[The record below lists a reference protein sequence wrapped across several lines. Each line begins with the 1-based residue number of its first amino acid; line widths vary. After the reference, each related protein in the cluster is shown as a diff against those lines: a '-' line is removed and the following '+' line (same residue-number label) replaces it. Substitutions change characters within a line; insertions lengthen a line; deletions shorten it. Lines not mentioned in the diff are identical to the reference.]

1 MTRSW
6 QGWKGVSG
14 IGGELRRRWNDH
26 GEGSVSGPYKH
37 DYGCDELLC
46 AKLGVDSDYL
56 LLINAVSEE
65 IMREAVREEGGP
77 ELVMKK

>member
-1 MTRSW
+1 MALAEN
-6 QGWKGVSG
+6 SG
-14 IGGELRRRWNDH
+14 GDGTTMARDLYRDPTKN
-26 GEGSVSGPYKH
+26 

-56 LLINAVSEE
+56 LLTHAVSEE
-65 IMREAVREEGGP
+65 MMREAVREEGGP